1 MEQLERDPARFL
13 PETDDD
19 SLSDEVVQINLDQP
33 MEAICAELTR
43 YPVKTR
49 LALTGTLVVARD
61 IAHAKIKERLDAG
74 EPMPEYMKR
83 YPVYYAG
90 PAKTP
95 KGMLRVRL
103 APPRQGAWIAT

>member
-1 MEQLERDPARFL
+1 MA
-13 PETDDD
+13 
-19 SLSDEVVQINLDQP
+19 EVLT
-33 MEAICAELTR
+33 ELNN

-49 LALTGTLVVARD
+49 LSLTGTLVVARD

-74 EPMPEYMKR
+74 QGMPDYLKK

-95 KGMLRVRL
+95 QVSCYRPMLDQPKL
-103 APPRQGAWIAT
+103 PR